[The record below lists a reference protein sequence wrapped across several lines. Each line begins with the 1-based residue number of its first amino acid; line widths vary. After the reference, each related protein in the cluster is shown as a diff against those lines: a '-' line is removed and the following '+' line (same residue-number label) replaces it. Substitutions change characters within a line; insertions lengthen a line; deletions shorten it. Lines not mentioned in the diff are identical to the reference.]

1 MLVKDRDYRSRDRQ
15 GRAVAAPDRNCAS
28 SGFPR
33 RTCARLRPGRSPAR
47 DSRRVPR
54 GSGPSRAR
62 AARQDDEAAE
72 IEGEAMVRPGL
83 RFHGF
88 RRARQRNDPSS
99 VGVPYRA
106 SICRRIDGAT
116 ALRSG
121 GAIDR
126 SPEPGFAID
135 RRARDVERRAGRAA
149 DGSGYVRAARTVG
162 PSGGRGHD
170 AAGDRR
176 AAGTVRTL
184 GRPTPA
190 RHPPDHDPPVVGDD
204 ERILG
209 RRPGRGS
216 HGDVRRAGARQFRGA
231 GFAPLRR
238 PRHEPSRDAAAAPA
252 ADRGHTGLELSLAGR
267 PPPAH
272 GGRLDLSRQR
282 SQGPGA
288 LDLL

>member
-1 MLVKDRDYRSRDRQ
+1 MLVKDYASLEAVIDKGEPSRLLIEIALRPASLAGPVPAYDPGEVQRAIRDGFREVLAQVELERLARTTKPPKSRARRWFGRAVVFMALRRDRQ
-15 GRAVAAPDRNCAS
+15 
-28 SGFPR
+28 
-33 RTCARLRPGRSPAR
+33 RS
-47 DSRRVPR
+47 
-54 GSGPSRAR
+54 
-62 AARQDDEAAE
+62 
-72 IEGEAMVRPGL
+72 
-83 RFHGF
+83 
-88 RRARQRNDPSS
+88 DPSS

-106 SICRRIDGAT
+106 SICRRIDGAP
-116 ALRSG
+116 LRSG

-149 DGSGYVRAARTVG
+149 DGSGDVRAARTVG

-252 ADRGHTGLELSLAGR
+252 ADRGHPGLELSLAGR

-282 SQGPGA
+282 SQRPGA